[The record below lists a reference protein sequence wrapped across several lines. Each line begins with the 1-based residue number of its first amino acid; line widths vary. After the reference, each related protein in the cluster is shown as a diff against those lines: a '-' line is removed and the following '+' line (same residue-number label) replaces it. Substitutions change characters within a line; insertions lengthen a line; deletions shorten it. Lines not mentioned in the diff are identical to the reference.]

1 VELTLTG
8 ISYVRREKAILSN
21 LSAVVPNNG
30 LTCLLGTNGAGKTT
44 LLRILSGELKSTSG
58 RYYIGDIDA
67 SALSQRELAK
77 YFAIIPQNAP
87 IPPYLTVRE
96 MVALGRFQPRGFS
109 KWHLS
114 IRDRAIIDAC
124 LARCQIDKLGD
135 RRLDELSGGEQKRAW
150 LALGLAPDKKIIM
163 LDETLEGMDIFVKRT
178 FFQLLKDIAS
188 QDKSI
193 LLTSH
198 DLDMV
203 NQFADK
209 IIVLIGGKV
218 IFQGP
223 PDSDLRRLLSDT
235 TETAQDNPGNGG

>member
-1 VELTLTG
+1 MELTLTR
-8 ISYVRREKAILSN
+8 ISWHQREKSILSDV
-21 LSAVVPNNG
+21 SAIIPNSG
-30 LTCLLGTNGAGKTT
+30 LTCLLGNNGAGKTT

-58 RYYIGDIDA
+58 KYFVGDINA

-87 IPPYLTVRE
+87 IPQYITVRE
-96 MVALGRFQPRGFS
+96 MVGLGRFKPRGSS

-114 IRDRAIIDAC
+114 SQDQANIDAC

-150 LALGLAPDKKIIM
+150 LAFGLAPEKKFLM
-163 LDETLEGMDIFVKRT
+163 LDETLDGMDIFVKRT
-178 FFQLLKDIAS
+178 FFHLLKDIAS

-198 DLDMV
+198 DLDLV
-203 NQFADK
+203 NEFADN

-218 IFQGP
+218 IFEGP
-223 PDSDLRRLLSDT
+223 PDSDLQTLLSGVSEST
-235 TETAQDNPGNGG
+235 QINPSDRK

>member
-1 VELTLTG
+1 MELTLKG
-8 ISYVRREKAILSN
+8 ISCVRRGKAILSDV
-21 LSAVVPNNG
+21 SAVVPARG

-44 LLRILSGELKSTSG
+44 LLRIISGELKSTSG
-58 RYYIGDIDA
+58 KYFIGDIDA

-87 IPPYLTVRE
+87 IPPYLTVKE
-96 MVALGRFQPRGFS
+96 MVGLGRFQPRGS
-109 KWHLS
+109 SRWHLS
-114 IRDRAIIDAC
+114 SQDRANVEAC

-150 LALGLAPDKKIIM
+150 LAFGLAPEKKYLM
-163 LDETLEGMDIFVKRT
+163 LDETLDGMDIFVKRA

-188 QDKSI
+188 QDNSI

-198 DLDMV
+198 DLDLV
-203 NQFADK
+203 NEFADR
-209 IIVLIGGKV
+209 IIVLIGGRV
-218 IFQGP
+218 IFEGP

-235 TETAQDNPGNGG
+235 PESAQITPGNGK

>member
-124 LARCQIDKLGD
+124 L
-135 RRLDELSGGEQKRAW
+135 LDELSGGEQKRAW

>member
-1 VELTLTG
+1 MELTLTG
-8 ISYVRREKAILSN
+8 ISYVRREKAVLSN
-21 LSAVVPNNG
+21 VSAVVPGKG

-58 RYYIGDIDA
+58 KYYIGDVNA

-96 MVALGRFQPRGFS
+96 MVGLGRFQPRGFS

-114 IRDRAIIDAC
+114 SQDRASIDVC

-150 LALGLAPDKKIIM
+150 LALGLAPDKKLIM

-198 DLDMV
+198 DLDLV
-203 NQFADK
+203 NEFADK

-218 IFQGP
+218 IFEGP
-223 PDSDLRRLLSDT
+223 PDSNLQKLLSDT
-235 TETAQDNPGNGG
+235 TKINRVTPSNGK